1 MNTETTDNKG
11 RDEARADIKP
21 LTAKEVLKLELR
33 PIEVPEG
40 AEVVLSPADPEYAS
54 CFARVRIQSYDD
66 LQTLGFVPRRLAEDK
81 VRQALAADDGE
92 VYELAGK
99 LRQQPAGGCGCSD
112 AAAQGSMLRTSP
124 VRGIYNAIRK
134 RHNPA
139 LARVVADHYGSQ
151 TTWDAPVPA
160 ILRKWMVAISAK
172 PNIVVVVIGNITINK
187 NATLAVAP
195 SSKSLLAWNIWIHST
210 GKLIAQGSY
219 LKVWANSVSRFPNFL
234 SVADVDT
241 AMKVAPIWSLT
252 D

>member
-1 MNTETTDNKG
+1 MNTDTTDNNG
-11 RDEARADIKP
+11 RDEGRADIRTLK
-21 LTAKEVLKLELR
+21 AKEVLKLELR

-66 LQTLGFVPRRLAEDK
+66 LQTLGLVPRRLAEDK

-92 VYELAGK
+92 VYDLAGK
-99 LRQQPAGGCGCSD
+99 LLKHPADGCGCSD
-112 AAAQGSMLRTSP
+112 AATQGPMLRTSP
-124 VRGIYNAIRK
+124 VRGTYNAIRK

-139 LARVVADHYGSQ
+139 LARVVADHYGTQ
-151 TTWDAPVPA
+151 MTWDASVPA

-172 PNIVVVVIGNITINK
+172 PNIVVVVIGNITIHK

-210 GKLIAQGSY
+210 GRLIAQGSY
-219 LKVWANSVSRFPNFL
+219 LKVWANSVSRFSNFL
-234 SVADVDT
+234 SAADVDLAT
-241 AMKVAPIWSLT
+241 KVAPIWSLT